1 MAEKIEIDVIANNLA
16 STTLDLIKNKLMA
29 VGGSTAMVGT
39 LALTAG
45 AAVVVGL
52 SKAKDAAQAYD
63 QQVYNLML
71 RTGGTADE
79 TSRLIQVIDDTG
91 IAYSTLETAMKFAVK
106 NGIEPNI
113 ESLAQLSDEYLA
125 LNPGVER
132 GQFLLDKFGRSGMDM
147 TRAMDLGGDALRRMG
162 EEMKGGLILTEQNI
176 EASEE
181 YRKNV
186 DKLKD
191 SWGGFVTTIGN
202 KVIPA
207 LNDVFDAMEE
217 GQKNAIDRQIA
228 WNQLRAEGMVYYDA
242 EAVDLRVLKNRH
254 EEWANSV
261 DNTSGAL
268 MSMGDAADRAST
280 RTDDLALSIEAAE
293 KAQQNLLNQTITLTA
308 DINEYETSLAD
319 LNTTREDE
327 VKLLDEL
334 VDKYGDTS
342 QKVKDQKGKIA
353 ELDGQIDE
361 LKTSQEEQMNSFVLS
376 MLQQKGATVEMQTA
390 FALAAGLIDEE
401 TYNMVNAVN
410 GVADA
415 IINTGNKTG
424 ASSDLMV
431 SAFNSVTGR
440 VTAMKV
446 ATEKTKDDMVAAV
459 IDVTDEI
466 RELGERTRITK
477 DDVVATYNRIKDID
491 GVESTATIYID
502 VVGEV
507 PKIPTGPGSCFV
519 SDTLVTMADGTKKPI
534 ELVQVGEFV
543 LSFDTD
549 NRVFVTAKIEDVLHH
564 EAQEI
569 DGYWLINGIGVTPD
583 HLMFVNGG
591 WKAAEDVE
599 IGDVLLHE
607 YEAAESVTS
616 KRWISGQVPTYNLH
630 TDHETH
636 NYFAGGVLVHN
647 AKRAKGG
654 PVTAGEPYLVG
665 EEGMEIFTPNQSGY
679 IVPNNKIK
687 NAVLE
692 KGDMPQMVSRS
703 AGQVINLNLYY
714 SPMVSGFDRN
724 ELSQKLL
731 PFIKDGLR
739 QIRLGA

>member
-16 STTLDLIKNKLMA
+16 GATLDLVKNKLMA
-29 VGGSTAMVGT
+29 VGGSTALVGT

-91 IAYSTLETAMKFAVK
+91 IAYGTLETAMKFAVK

-207 LNDVFDAMEE
+207 LNDVFDAMGE

-228 WNQLRAEGMVYYDA
+228 WNQLRAEGMVYYDE
-242 EAVDLRVLKNRH
+242 EAVDLRVLQNRH
-254 EEWANSV
+254 EDWANSV
-261 DNTSGAL
+261 NNTSGAL

-280 RTDDLALSIEAAE
+280 RTDDLAVSIEEVE

-308 DINEYETSLAD
+308 DINEYEAD
-319 LNTTREDE
+319 LIKLNETRADE
-327 VKLLDEL
+327 IKLLDEL
-334 VDKYGDTS
+334 VTKYGETS
-342 QKVKDQKGKIA
+342 QQVVDQKGKIA
-353 ELDGQIDE
+353 DLDAQTDA
-361 LKTSQEEQMNSFVLS
+361 LKQSQEEQMNSFVLS

-401 TYNMVNAVN
+401 TYNMVNDVN
-410 GVADA
+410 GVADTIVA
-415 IINTGNKTG
+415 MGDKTEISG
-424 ASSDLMV
+424 
-431 SAFNSVTGR
+431 SA
-440 VTAMKV
+440 
-446 ATEKTKDDMVAAV
+446 MVAAFSAV
-459 IDVTDEI
+459 TTNGFDVMKLAAQTTSYAAVRAVDGI
-466 RELGERTRITK
+466 KDSMKDLGDGTRATK
-477 DDVVATYNRIKDID
+477 DDVVTLYKRIIDID
-491 GVESTATIYID
+491 GVEVSADIFVNTHGSVPNIPGTAT
-502 VVGEV
+502 
-507 PKIPTGPGSCFV
+507 CFIAG
-519 SDTLVTMADGTKKPI
+519 TLVTMADGTKKPI
-534 ELVQVGEFV
+534 ELVQVGDLV
-543 LSFDTD
+543 LSFDID
-549 NRVFVTAKIEDVLHH
+549 NRIFVTAKIADVLHH
-564 EAQEI
+564 DAQET
-569 DGYWLINGIGVTPD
+569 DGYWFINGIGVTPD
-583 HLMFVNGG
+583 HLIYVNGA
-591 WKAAEDVE
+591 WKAAADIE
-599 IGDVLLHE
+599 IGDTLLRE
-607 YEAAESVTS
+607 YETVEIVTS
-616 KRWISGQVPTYNLH
+616 RQWIVAQLPTFNLH
-630 TDHETH
+630 TNHETH

-692 KGDMPQMVSRS
+692 KGDKPQMVSRG

-714 SPMVSGFDRN
+714 APAVSGFDRN